1 MIKALLLTLTL
12 LIATPANAE
21 ILAKDKQLHLAAGAI
36 SYSGARLLGF
46 SKGESLALGLLA
58 GFAKEAWD
66 RKHPPH
72 VSSMNDI
79 AATAAGAGLVFMI
92 DRKF

>member
-1 MIKALLLTLTL
+1 MRYLLILLLCSST
-12 LIATPANAE
+12 AHAE
-21 ILAKDKQLHLAAGAI
+21 IITKDKQLHFAAGAI

-46 SKGESLALGLLA
+46 SQGESLALGLLA
-58 GFAKEAWD
+58 GIAKEAWD

-72 VSSMNDI
+72 VSEFNDF
-79 AATAAGAGLVFMI
+79 AASAAGAGLVFTI

>member
-1 MIKALLLTLTL
+1 MKYLIVFLLFISTASAAP
-12 LIATPANAE
+12 IP
-21 ILAKDKQLHLAAGAI
+21 KDKQLHIAAGVI

-58 GFAKEAWD
+58 GVVKEVWD

-72 VSSMNDI
+72 QSDFNDF
-79 AATAAGAGLVFMI
+79 AATAAGAGLMFTI
-92 DRKF
+92 DRQF